1 VTPAPARLDNDTAR
15 EYLRF
20 AGTLADAA
28 RNVTLSHFRST
39 SADLSIVNKSS
50 DGQPFDPVTA
60 ADRGAEEIMRQMI
73 RATYPN
79 HGILGEEFEDHP
91 AADSE
96 APPVTWVVDPIDG
109 TKAFIA
115 GIPTWGVLIGIN
127 DGSGAVAGIMDQP
140 YTGERFV
147 GGPDGATL
155 NDRPLSTRSCD
166 DLGQASLYCT
176 DRGMFS
182 RPSELAAFDAVSDQ
196 VALRRFG
203 ADCYAYCM
211 LAHGLIDLV
220 IEGDLK
226 PFDIQALIPIVRGA
240 GGVITNW
247 HGGSPESGGLVVAAG
262 DAARHKEV
270 LEILTR
276 TM

>member
-1 VTPAPARLDNDTAR
+1 MTPAPARLDNDTAR

-28 RNVTLSHFRST
+28 RNVILSHFRST
-39 SADLSIVNKSS
+39 SADLSIVDKSS
-50 DGQPFDPVTA
+50 SGQPFDPVTA

-79 HGILGEEFEDHP
+79 HGILGEEFGDQPP
-91 AADSE
+91 AVGE
-96 APPVTWVVDPIDG
+96 TPPVTWVLDPIDG

-140 YTGERFV
+140 YTSERFV

-155 NDRPLSTRSCD
+155 NNRPLKTRSCT
-166 DLGQASLYCT
+166 DLAQATLYCT
-176 DRGMFS
+176 DRGMFTHS
-182 RPSELAAFDAVSDQ
+182 SELAAFDAVSAQ

-226 PFDIQALIPIVRGA
+226 PVDIQALIPIIRGA

-247 HGGSPESGGLVVAAG
+247 QGGPPEGGGLVVAAG
-262 DAARHKEV
+262 DAARHQEV
-270 LEILTR
+270 LKILASAV
-276 TM
+276 